1 MAGLVA
7 PAWMIIRV
15 GLAWRCGRK
24 LLGSSEQEQSP
35 RGRVILERT
44 CRTRAQLRG
53 ELRTAFP
60 EPRSSSPPGTLSPRA
75 FKGYRCLF
83 LPGEE
88 HAQPEEQRDADSPTG
103 EAGTGVT

>member
-1 MAGLVA
+1 
-7 PAWMIIRV
+7 MIIRV

-24 LLGSSEQEQSP
+24 LLGSSEPEQSP
-35 RGRVILERT
+35 RGPVILERT

-60 EPRSSSPPGTLSPRA
+60 EPCSSSPPGTLSPRA

-83 LPGEE
+83 FPGEE
-88 HAQPEEQRDADSPTG
+88 HAQPEDQRDADSPTG
-103 EAGTGVT
+103 EAGIRVT